1 MQLCNH
7 CKFCIK
13 FKESVSSR
21 EKGSFLESLNQPYST
36 SVKKIRAALLAIID
50 TTALAKCSIAFWG
63 NWGKSYPKDTGNF
76 EFFID
81 WLAKYDESLEEHL
94 KMAAK
99 NAQYLSPQ
107 IQSICTTIESEI
119 AK

>member
-1 MQLCNH
+1 M
-7 CKFCIK
+7 FCLK

-21 EKGSFLESLNQPYST
+21 EKGSFVESLNQPYST
-36 SVKKIRAALLAIID
+36 SVKKIRAALIAIID
-50 TTALAKCSIAFWG
+50 IVTALAKCDIAFWG

-76 EFFID
+76 DFFID

-94 KMAAK
+94 KTAAK

-107 IQSICTTIESEI
+107 IQSIRSTTESEI